1 MKHLLLWLL
10 ARAASPLGAAPR
22 RGTRLRAMS
31 LDDAAPVA
39 IDGDESL
46 VAAASV
52 AYDPDAAEASLW
64 RRPAAWLARNVEL
77 LLPLVGFVGRVA
89 GDRFVGREASLR
101 ERRATELREILGSLG
116 PAVIKAGQALASRP
130 DLLPAEYLR
139 ELQKL
144 QDRVPAFD
152 TGDALRRVEASL
164 GLSRFEDAFELLE
177 AEPIAAASIG
187 QVYKAR
193 LIKEDVVVALKVQRP
208 RCAEIIALDLYILRW
223 WAQLGT
229 STLSAV
235 FDRNLDL
242 VSVIDDFGRLIYQE
256 IDYAAERKNARRFG
270 DLYGKN
276 LIKVPRV
283 YGAYSSSTVLCME
296 WVTGTR
302 LVDGEE
308 LVEKSGDADAPG
320 RLVDAL
326 VQCSLRQM
334 LESGYFHADPHA
346 GNLLATADGQLCYLD
361 FGMMSYLDRRQRVSI
376 IEAVVHLVN
385 RDFEA
390 LAALYERMGF
400 IPAGTDVEPIV
411 RGLQEALPDVLDA
424 PVSELNVKNV
434 INKLGDVF
442 YTFPFALPPFYIAI
456 IRCLGVLEGVAI
468 QVDPGFRIVSDAYPY
483 IAARLLTDE
492 APELRAA
499 LKNLLFQRDRPQ
511 WTRFEALIGRASSS
525 DGYDAAAAADV
536 LVTFLGSD
544 DAEAVRDHL
553 VDDLADAL
561 DYLGVEVGL
570 ELGRIVGL
578 ELDDPGPLFGRPA
591 EGDRDAP
598 VATGALLAARD
609 FLVAGAD
616 NGARA
621 RDGVGALAPVA
632 RRVADDD
639 ALRSALVEILARASE
654 RAASRAIRLALA
666 AATAPLLGDAP
677 QTPPRSSPPPRGP
690 PPPPRPREPGG
701 MQYN

>member
-1 MKHLLLWLL
+1 MKQVLLWLL

-101 ERRATELREILGSLG
+101 ERRAGELRTILGSLG

-164 GLSRFEDAFELLE
+164 GLDRFEDAFELLE

-256 IDYAAERKNARRFG
+256 IDYAAERKNAKRFG

-483 IAARLLTDE
+483 W
-492 APELRAA
+492 
-499 LKNLLFQRDRPQ
+499 N
-511 WTRFEALIGRASSS
+511 
-525 DGYDAAAAADV
+525 
-536 LVTFLGSD
+536 
-544 DAEAVRDHL
+544 
-553 VDDLADAL
+553 
-561 DYLGVEVGL
+561 GVETKTSNLSRSVKSKSIRL
-570 ELGRIVGL
+570 IFGRIECSHRVL
-578 ELDDPGPLFGRPA
+578 EAQWKSLCRNGR
-591 EGDRDAP
+591 
-598 VATGALLAARD
+598 
-609 FLVAGAD
+609 
-616 NGARA
+616 
-621 RDGVGALAPVA
+621 
-632 RRVADDD
+632 
-639 ALRSALVEILARASE
+639 I
-654 RAASRAIRLALA
+654 
-666 AATAPLLGDAP
+666 
-677 QTPPRSSPPPRGP
+677 SPH
-690 PPPPRPREPGG
+690 
-701 MQYN
+701 

>member
-10 ARAASPLGAAPR
+10 ARAASPLGVAP
-22 RGTRLRAMS
+22 
-31 LDDAAPVA
+31 
-39 IDGDESL
+39 
-46 VAAASV
+46 
-52 AYDPDAAEASLW
+52 
-64 RRPAAWLARNVEL
+64 
-77 LLPLVGFVGRVA
+77 
-89 GDRFVGREASLR
+89 
-101 ERRATELREILGSLG
+101 ERRAGELREILGSLG

-144 QDRVPAFD
+144 QDRVPQFD

-164 GLSRFEDAFELLE
+164 GLDRFEDAFELLE

-256 IDYAAERKNARRFG
+256 IDYAAERKNAKRFG

-308 LVEKSGDADAPG
+308 LVRSSGDADAPG

-424 PVSELNVKNV
+424 PVS
-434 INKLGDVF
+434 
-442 YTFPFALPPFYIAI
+442 TRASASS
-456 IRCLGVLEGVAI
+456 R
-468 QVDPGFRIVSDAYPY
+468 AYPY

-598 VATGALLAARD
+598 VAAGAPRGD

-616 NGARA
+616 DGARA

-639 ALRSALVEILARASE
+639 APVRSRRDPRASE
-654 RAASRAIRLALA
+654 RASRAIRLALA
-666 AATAPLLGDAP
+666 AATAPSSATRRGRRRGRRRRRGAAAAAAAP
-677 QTPPRSSPPPRGP
+677 RAR
-690 PPPPRPREPGG
+690 RHA
-701 MQYN
+701 

>member
-22 RGTRLRAMS
+22 RCTRLRAMS

-101 ERRATELREILGSLG
+101 ERRASELREILGSLG

-164 GLSRFEDAFELLE
+164 GLQRFDDAFELLE

-270 DLYGKN
+270 DLYEAGQGKSD
-276 LIKVPRV
+276 
-283 YGAYSSSTVLCME
+283 SSSLQHE
-296 WVTGTR
+296 
-302 LVDGEE
+302 
-308 LVEKSGDADAPG
+308 
-320 RLVDAL
+320 
-326 VQCSLRQM
+326 CS
-334 LESGYFHADPHA
+334 
-346 GNLLATADGQLCYLD
+346 
-361 FGMMSYLDRRQRVSI
+361 
-376 IEAVVHLVN
+376 
-385 RDFEA
+385 
-390 LAALYERMGF
+390 
-400 IPAGTDVEPIV
+400 
-411 RGLQEALPDVLDA
+411 
-424 PVSELNVKNV
+424 
-434 INKLGDVF
+434 
-442 YTFPFALPPFYIAI
+442 
-456 IRCLGVLEGVAI
+456 
-468 QVDPGFRIVSDAYPY
+468 
-483 IAARLLTDE
+483 
-492 APELRAA
+492 
-499 LKNLLFQRDRPQ
+499 
-511 WTRFEALIGRASSS
+511 
-525 DGYDAAAAADV
+525 
-536 LVTFLGSD
+536 
-544 DAEAVRDHL
+544 
-553 VDDLADAL
+553 
-561 DYLGVEVGL
+561 
-570 ELGRIVGL
+570 
-578 ELDDPGPLFGRPA
+578 
-591 EGDRDAP
+591 
-598 VATGALLAARD
+598 
-609 FLVAGAD
+609 
-616 NGARA
+616 ARA
-621 RDGVGALAPVA
+621 RSGN
-632 RRVADDD
+632 R
-639 ALRSALVEILARASE
+639 IH
-654 RAASRAIRLALA
+654 ASRALREMIARPKISRNEWK
-666 AATAPLLGDAP
+666 TAERGAFEVGNVAP
-677 QTPPRSSPPPRGP
+677 FSRTACDESAPPARSP
-690 PPPPRPREPGG
+690 
-701 MQYN
+701 

>member
-1 MKHLLLWLL
+1 MVT
-10 ARAASPLGAAPR
+10 S
-22 RGTRLRAMS
+22 S
-31 LDDAAPVA
+31 Q
-39 IDGDESL
+39 
-46 VAAASV
+46 
-52 AYDPDAAEASLW
+52 
-64 RRPAAWLARNVEL
+64 
-77 LLPLVGFVGRVA
+77 
-89 GDRFVGREASLR
+89 
-101 ERRATELREILGSLG
+101 
-116 PAVIKAGQALASRP
+116 AGQALASRP

-144 QDRVPAFD
+144 QDRVPQFD

-164 GLSRFEDAFELLE
+164 RLDRFEDAFELLE

-256 IDYAAERKNARRFG
+256 IDYAAERKNAKRFG

-308 LVEKSGDADAPG
+308 LVRSSGDANAPG
-320 RLVDAL
+320 PVCKSNLQPDFN
-326 VQCSLRQM
+326 CSLRQM

-400 IPAGTDVEPIV
+400 IP
-411 RGLQEALPDVLDA
+411 
-424 PVSELNVKNV
+424 
-434 INKLGDVF
+434 
-442 YTFPFALPPFYIAI
+442 
-456 IRCLGVLEGVAI
+456 
-468 QVDPGFRIVSDAYPY
+468 
-483 IAARLLTDE
+483 
-492 APELRAA
+492 
-499 LKNLLFQRDRPQ
+499 
-511 WTRFEALIGRASSS
+511 
-525 DGYDAAAAADV
+525 
-536 LVTFLGSD
+536 
-544 DAEAVRDHL
+544 
-553 VDDLADAL
+553 
-561 DYLGVEVGL
+561 
-570 ELGRIVGL
+570 
-578 ELDDPGPLFGRPA
+578 
-591 EGDRDAP
+591 
-598 VATGALLAARD
+598 
-609 FLVAGAD
+609 
-616 NGARA
+616 RA
-621 RDGVGALAPVA
+621 RTSSP
-632 RRVADDD
+632 
-639 ALRSALVEILARASE
+639 SC
-654 RAASRAIRLALA
+654 AASRRRCR
-666 AATAPLLGDAP
+666 TCS
-677 QTPPRSSPPPRGP
+677 T
-690 PPPPRPREPGG
+690 RPCP
-701 MQYN
+701 N

>member
-1 MKHLLLWLL
+1 
-10 ARAASPLGAAPR
+10 
-22 RGTRLRAMS
+22 MS

-89 GDRFVGREASLR
+89 GDRAVGREASLR
-101 ERRATELREILGSLG
+101 ERRAGELREILGSLG

-144 QDRVPAFD
+144 QDR
-152 TGDALRRVEASL
+152 ASL
-164 GLSRFEDAFELLE
+164 RLDRFEDAFELLE

-256 IDYAAERKNARRFG
+256 IDYAAERKNAKRFG

-308 LVEKSGDADAPG
+308 LVRSSGDADTPG
-320 RLVDAL
+320 PVCKSNLQPDFN
-326 VQCSLRQM
+326 CSLRQM

-468 QVDPGFRIVSDAYPY
+468 QVDPGFRIVSDAYP
-483 IAARLLTDE
+483 T
-492 APELRAA
+492 
-499 LKNLLFQRDRPQ
+499 
-511 WTRFEALIGRASSS
+511 S
-525 DGYDAAAAADV
+525 
-536 LVTFLGSD
+536 
-544 DAEAVRDHL
+544 
-553 VDDLADAL
+553 
-561 DYLGVEVGL
+561 
-570 ELGRIVGL
+570 
-578 ELDDPGPLFGRPA
+578 
-591 EGDRDAP
+591 
-598 VATGALLAARD
+598 
-609 FLVAGAD
+609 
-616 NGARA
+616 
-621 RDGVGALAPVA
+621 
-632 RRVADDD
+632 RR
-639 ALRSALVEILARASE
+639 
-654 RAASRAIRLALA
+654 
-666 AATAPLLGDAP
+666 GC
-677 QTPPRSSPPPRGP
+677 
-690 PPPPRPREPGG
+690 
-701 MQYN
+701 